1 MIALNETLEAAAEI
15 PFFLPQTL
23 NPLAG
28 LTGHVFVLGEVKVR
42 LPGAG
47 AFVDVAVNKIREV
60 GFGWYAARLTSAQT
74 TVAGTVLIN
83 VEISGAQPYRG
94 SEIIG
99 VRGGDISV
107 SDAGYIYFYLPQ
119 SADPIYGAPI
129 TGYVFDNDDVYVAL
143 PDQAFVAVTGASI
156 VEFGSGFYGAP
167 LSSSDTAARGK
178 AFVYATAIGAQAFG
192 SWVTILDAQT
202 VTSSI
207 IVSAPTLPDTI
218 ESPLS
223 FDDPEYVDHAALAIS
238 RLCQYAK
245 PRFQNG

>member
-15 PFFLPQTL
+15 PFFLPQTS
-23 NPLAG
+23 NPLTG

-42 LPGAG
+42 LPGAS

-83 VEISGAQPYRG
+83 VEVSGAQPYRG

-107 SDAGYIYFYLPQ
+107 GDAGYIYFYLPQ
-119 SADPIYGAPI
+119 SADPVYGAPI
-129 TGYVFDNDDVYVAL
+129 TGYVFDNDDVYVAW
-143 PDQAFVAVTGASI
+143 PNQVFVAVTGASI
-156 VEFGSGFYGAP
+156 VEFGNGFYGVPA
-167 LSSSDTAARGK
+167 SSSNTTTRGK
-178 AFVYATAIGAQAFG
+178 AFVYATATGAQSFG

-202 VTSSI
+202 VTST
-207 IVSAPTLPDTI
+207 IVIGAPTLPDTI
-218 ESPLS
+218 ESPYS
-223 FDDPEYVDHAALAIS
+223 FGDPKYVDHVALAIS

-245 PRFQNG
+245 PKGI